1 MSSQKTL
8 VARGGG
14 PALVNRSLA
23 GAALEARKF
32 GGAVFGADQRPVMPG
47 DAEAFGRAAPAPAEP
62 WPAGA

>member
-1 MSSQKTL
+1 
-8 VARGGG
+8 
-14 PALVNRSLA
+14 LA